1 MKAATSFSLLV
12 AAFLLHLCPH
22 GTALMRRGGLLFPA
36 QADLILHR
44 VSDKLRRLLARQE
57 PPVFWKLFGPVP
69 CLRENYFSSSSPT
82 CSSKTA
88 YSSFTPARKASNS
101 CRPR

>member
-1 MKAATSFSLLV
+1 MQEGF
-12 AAFLLHLCPH
+12 F
-22 GTALMRRGGLLFPA
+22 
-36 QADLILHR
+36 
-44 VSDKLRRLLARQE
+44 DKLRRLLARQE
-57 PPVFWKLFGPVP
+57 PPVFWKLFGSVLCP
-69 CLRENYFSSSSPT
+69 REDYFASSRPT